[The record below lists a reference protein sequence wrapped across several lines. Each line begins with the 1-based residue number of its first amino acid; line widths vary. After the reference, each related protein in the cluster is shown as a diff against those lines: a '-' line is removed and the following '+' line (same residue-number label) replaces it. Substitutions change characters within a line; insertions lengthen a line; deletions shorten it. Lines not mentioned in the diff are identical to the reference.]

1 MSVVYNM
8 ATCHNIKYQYYQ
20 ENKMQKR
27 IVLIGAG
34 SAQFGYGTIGDILQS
49 KVLEGSHIVLHDIN
63 PNTLAVV
70 EKNARAF
77 IEEHKLPFSVSATTN
92 RPEAFKGADF
102 LVSSIEVG
110 DRFELWEQDWRVPQQ
125 YGVRQVYG
133 ENGGPGGLF
142 HSLRIIPP
150 ILAICADVMEYCP
163 QATIFNFSNPMSR
176 ICTTVTRAFPQLKF
190 IGLCHEIASLRHFL
204 PHILG
209 VPYEALDIRAGGLNH
224 FSAVLSAKYKDS
236 GKDAYPDIRTKAPQ
250 FFGNMPSQD
259 AIHKYFKETGQWP
272 EKVEDLASLETEAWP
287 ERRVFQVILEK
298 FGLMPIT
305 SDSHFGEYITWAH
318 DVTDHKGILDFYRF
332 YKEYLAHVQ
341 PEIELRL
348 NERVIPII
356 EGILTDS
363 GYMEEAVNIP
373 NNGLIANLPNWI
385 VVEVPAT
392 VDKNGVHGIPLGEL
406 PHGFAGLLMNQ
417 VAVHDLTADAILQKS
432 KALAL
437 QALLVD
443 PIVNQYFGVEEM
455 LDTMIGYQEKWLG
468 YLK

>member
-1 MSVVYNM
+1 MS
-8 ATCHNIKYQYYQ
+8 Q
-20 ENKMQKR
+20 R

-49 KVLEGSHIVLHDIN
+49 KVLEGSTIVLHDIN

-70 EKNARAF
+70 EQNARAF
-77 IEEHKLPFSVSATTN
+77 IEERGLPFTITATTQ
-92 RPEAFKGADF
+92 RSEAFQGADF
-102 LVSSIEVG
+102 IVNSIEVG
-110 DRFELWEQDWRVPQQ
+110 DRFALWEQDWRIPQQ

-150 ILAICADVMEYCP
+150 ILEICADIMKYCP
-163 QATIFNFSNPMSR
+163 RATVFNFSNPMSR
-176 ICTTVTRAFPQLKF
+176 ICTTVTRAFPDLKF
-190 IGLCHEIASLRHFL
+190 IGLCHEIASLRNFL
-204 PHILG
+204 PRILG
-209 VPYEALDIRAGGLNH
+209 VPYEALEVRAAGLNH
-224 FSAVLSAKYKDS
+224 FSVVLSARYKDS
-236 GKDAYPDIRTKAPQ
+236 GQDAYPDIRAKAPA
-250 FFGNMPSQD
+250 FFGNMPSLD
-259 AIHKYFKETGQWP
+259 AVHKYFKETGKWP
-272 EKVEDLASLETEAWP
+272 DETDDFAGIATEAWP

-305 SDSHFGEYITWAH
+305 SDSHFGEYIQWAY
-318 DVTDHKGILDFYRF
+318 DITDHRGILDFYRF
-332 YKEYLAHVQ
+332 YKEYLAHVE
-341 PEIELRL
+341 PKIELQL
-348 NERVIPII
+348 SERVVPII

-363 GYMEEAVNIP
+363 GYVEEAVNIP
-373 NNGLIANLPNWI
+373 NRGLIANLPDWI

-392 VDKNGVHGIPLGEL
+392 VDKNGVHGIPMGSL

-417 VAVHDLTADAILQKS
+417 VAVHDLTAEAVLQKS

-443 PIVNQYFGVEEM
+443 PIVGQYHGIEEM
-455 LDTMIGYQEKWLG
+455 LDTMIAYQEKWLG